1 MEEIMEEIILLVLGA
16 VLMLQIDL
24 PKEVDKDRRNDVR
37 ISVIEDLEAADGIGI
52 NPTNVFSGFAMLV
65 QGCMTGL
72 CMQYAP
78 SHTWRISTL
87 HSQDL
92 SLVVQKRLR

>member
-37 ISVIEDLEAADGIGI
+37 ITVIEDLEAAI
-52 NPTNVFSGFAMLV
+52 V
-65 QGCMTGL
+65 QIRVSE
-72 CMQYAP
+72 A
-78 SHTWRISTL
+78 W
-87 HSQDL
+87 DA
-92 SLVVQKRLR
+92 

>member
-37 ISVIEDLEAADGIGI
+37 ISVIEDLEAAI
-52 NPTNVFSGFAMLV
+52 V
-65 QGCMTGL
+65 QIRVSE
-72 CMQYAP
+72 A
-78 SHTWRISTL
+78 W
-87 HSQDL
+87 DA
-92 SLVVQKRLR
+92 